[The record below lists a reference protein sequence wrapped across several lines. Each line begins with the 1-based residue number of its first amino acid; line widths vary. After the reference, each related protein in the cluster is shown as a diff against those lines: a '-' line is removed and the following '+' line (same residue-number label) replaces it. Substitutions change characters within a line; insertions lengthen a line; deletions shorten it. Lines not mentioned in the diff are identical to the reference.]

1 MYHIAPASATSK
13 SKKLSRRNPG
23 TPIDFS
29 ARCAIVAPV
38 ESVSDTDRAN
48 TLTGTDRTMTDI
60 TKAIEAIEGVT
71 IVEPL
76 IVIDADGN
84 ETEDAIYQV
93 DSPEALKAL
102 FEAFESAT

>member
-1 MYHIAPASATSK
+1 
-13 SKKLSRRNPG
+13 
-23 TPIDFS
+23 
-29 ARCAIVAPV
+29 
-38 ESVSDTDRAN
+38 
-48 TLTGTDRTMTDI
+48 MTDL
-60 TKAIEAIEGVT
+60 TKAIEAIDGVT

>member
-1 MYHIAPASATSK
+1 MADRLAI
-13 SKKLSRRNPG
+13 SRPRHSHRNG
-23 TPIDFS
+23 
-29 ARCAIVAPV
+29 
-38 ESVSDTDRAN
+38 
-48 TLTGTDRTMTDI
+48 LTMTDL
-60 TKAIEAIEGVT
+60 TKAIEAIDGVT